1 MTARA
6 LRDSIIAALVGVA
19 AMAVSN
25 GPLAALDLK
34 PLHLDG
40 RCVGIQLDGDIRR
53 GEAADVLKRIDAAM
67 ESCATRNLFVG
78 RMPGG
83 SVNDAIAIG
92 EAVRFREYVTV
103 MQPSS
108 ICASACGLIYL
119 GGVQR
124 YWRQNARFIIHRPDI
139 RPATPFKSI
148 GEENQAYDE
157 LKLRLIR
164 YVAALGGNPDYV
176 EAMYSTGSKERTL
189 ENVDLTRLGL
199 VTLVGTPF

>member
-1 MTARA
+1 MT
-6 LRDSIIAALVGVA
+6 LRVFRDFTLAVLVGAA

-25 GPLAALDLK
+25 GPVAALDLK
-34 PLHLDG
+34 PLQVDG
-40 RCVGIQLDGDIRR
+40 RCVGVQLDGDIRR
-53 GEAADVLKRIDAAM
+53 GESSGMIKRIDAAM
-67 ESCATRNLFVG
+67 EYCATRNLFVG

-92 EAVRFREYVTV
+92 EAVRSREYVTV
-103 MQPSS
+103 MQPTS

-124 YWRQNARFIIHRPDI
+124 YWREKARFIIHRPDI

-148 GEENQAYDE
+148 GEENQAYDD

-176 EAMYSTGSKERTL
+176 EAMYSAGSKERTL

-199 VTLVGTPF
+199 VTLVGAPF